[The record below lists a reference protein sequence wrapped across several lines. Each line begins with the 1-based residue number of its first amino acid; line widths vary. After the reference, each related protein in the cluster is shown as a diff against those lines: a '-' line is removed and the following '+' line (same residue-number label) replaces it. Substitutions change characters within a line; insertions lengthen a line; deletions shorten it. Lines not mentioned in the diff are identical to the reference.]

1 MASRS
6 VTCFRNL
13 HYFFFSALWCSS
25 EVSNISILISSLTDR
40 HWVSLS
46 DQCYTKLVTGKGRS
60 SAQSSL
66 FTQRLRPTDTRQTL
80 AFTPHRKCTPSS
92 SWPQSSC
99 EVQACLWET
108 TRRFWLLF
116 TPDWTLW
123 DKNSPG
129 PKHTESTAKWEV
141 PAGSVAKLQVG
152 VIIITK
158 AI

>member
-1 MASRS
+1 MASHS

-13 HYFFFSALWCSS
+13 HYFSALCD
-25 EVSNISILISSLTDR
+25 VLLKYQISVYWSPHWLTR

-92 SWPQSSC
+92 SSC
-99 EVQACLWET
+99 KVQACLWET